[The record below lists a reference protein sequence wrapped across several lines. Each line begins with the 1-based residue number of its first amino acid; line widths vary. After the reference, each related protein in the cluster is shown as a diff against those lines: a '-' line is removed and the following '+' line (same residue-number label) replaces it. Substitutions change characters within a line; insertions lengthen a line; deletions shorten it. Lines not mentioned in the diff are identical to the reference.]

1 MERRSILEKLG
12 LIEKVE
18 NEDVENIQAAGNEE
32 INNPVETEKSQFIN
46 HMKKAEIQL
55 EPNDNSAVKTSD
67 NSAVKTSDKIS
78 LTTNAEDLSEESED
92 PVALVRKKK
101 LLKIAEIYKNYEI
114 NTDGINS
121 LSIVESF
128 QKALPDYLPTDVK
141 RQSILNIIESS
152 NVKVENLI
160 KDGNEKLNCL
170 KEFSQSF
177 SNESNEV
184 VSNFEKE
191 IKKLNEK
198 INNYKTAIDNM
209 KNLQTEQDFTVKYEM
224 EKISNILQF
233 INTEN

>member
-12 LIEKVE
+12 LIEKVG
-18 NEDVENIQAAGNEE
+18 NEDIKSEQNDATEE
-32 INNPVETEKSQFIN
+32 ISIPVETEKSQIIN
-46 HMKKAEIQL
+46 EIKKAEVQPEI
-55 EPNDNSAVKTSD
+55 
-67 NSAVKTSDKIS
+67 SDKS
-78 LTTNAEDLSEESED
+78 TLKANTTDLIEESDD
-92 PVALVRKKK
+92 PVSLIRKKK
-101 LLKIAEIYKNYEI
+101 LLKITEIYKNYDI
-114 NTDGINS
+114 STDGINS

-152 NVKVENLI
+152 NVKVGNLI
-160 KDGNEKLNCL
+160 NDGIEKLNCL
-170 KEFSQSF
+170 NEFSKSF

-209 KNLQTEQDFTVKYEM
+209 KKLQTEQEFTVKYEM
-224 EKISNILQF
+224 EKINNILQF
-233 INTEN
+233 INPEN

>member
-18 NEDVENIQAAGNEE
+18 NEDVENIQAASNEE

-55 EPNDNSAVKTSD
+55 EPND

-233 INTEN
+233 INTDN